1 MEKSNTFSAPISAA
15 LCLPNSKSS
24 RITEREVPNATIFHI
39 DNSWIVAI
47 SAGLS
52 TGIGFAMKD
61 ILENLYYGISLMA
74 GRIKVGDYISIDG
87 TKGTVRN
94 ISYTSTTVEALDG
107 SVISYQNSQL
117 FSKNYK
123 NLTRNHGN
131 VLSII
136 PIGVAYGTR
145 VPEVKG
151 AIDAAVTKL
160 NKQNY
165 IKYLKTVFAGFGDN
179 SIDFKILAWVDSR
192 KQT

>member
-1 MEKSNTFSAPISAA
+1 MSLHTLHDQLTLRDQRKAKEENRKPSMQTVMSHTAMWRNLIQVVIWGAWLLVT
-15 LCLPNSKSS
+15 L
-24 RITEREVPNATIFHI
+24 TIFHI

-151 AIDAAVTKL
+151 AIDAAVTKQ

-165 IKYLKTVFAGFGDN
+165 IK
-179 SIDFKILAWVDSR
+179 
-192 KQT
+192 